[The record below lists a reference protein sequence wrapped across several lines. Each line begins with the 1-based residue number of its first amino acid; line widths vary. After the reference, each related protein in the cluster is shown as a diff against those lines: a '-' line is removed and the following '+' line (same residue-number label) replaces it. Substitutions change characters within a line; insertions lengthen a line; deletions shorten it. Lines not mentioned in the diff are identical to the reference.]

1 MTTPYVPNDG
11 VTTTTTTEEPTVS
24 TSESTEGTTES
35 TEGTTES
42 TEGTTESTEGT
53 TEAASVSTTEEGSEL
68 PFTGEATGTVLVLA
82 GLVILSGTVVM
93 KRKFSK

>member
-1 MTTPYVPNDG
+1 MTTPPTPYVPNDG
-11 VTTTTTTEEPTVS
+11 VTTTTTTTEEPTVS
-24 TSESTEGTTES
+24 TSESTEGTTEA
-35 TEGTTES
+35 
-42 TEGTTESTEGT
+42 TEGT

>member
-1 MTTPYVPNDG
+1 MPYYPG
-11 VTTTTTTEEPTVS
+11 TEPTTTTPEEPTTTSTTTPEEPVVS
-24 TSESTEGTTES
+24 ETTTPEEQVVTETTETTSEKP
-35 TEGTTES
+35 
-42 TEGTTESTEGT
+42 
-53 TEAASVSTTEEGSEL
+53 APSVSTTEEGSEL

>member
-11 VTTTTTTEEPTVS
+11 VTTTTTTTEEPTVS

-42 TEGTTESTEGT
+42 TEGTTE
-53 TEAASVSTTEEGSEL
+53 AASEKLAPSVSTTEEGSGL

-82 GLVILSGTVVM
+82 GVVILSGTVVM

>member
-1 MTTPYVPNDG
+1 MTTPPTPYVPNDG
-11 VTTTTTTEEPTVS
+11 VTTTTTTTEEPTVS

-35 TEGTTES
+35 TEGTTEA
-42 TEGTTESTEGT
+42 TEGT